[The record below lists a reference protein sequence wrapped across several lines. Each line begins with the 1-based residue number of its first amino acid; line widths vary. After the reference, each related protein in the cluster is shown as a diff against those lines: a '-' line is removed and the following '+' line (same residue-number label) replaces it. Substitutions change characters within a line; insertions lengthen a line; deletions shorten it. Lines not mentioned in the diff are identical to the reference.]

1 MRVSR
6 IRAKFFGRPLPIP
19 LTPSL
24 WFTIILPATRHRV
37 RQITASRDVLL
48 RRRNYCKSSYSIT
61 SSSARHRKGIPATS
75 VSRKQECCRTE
86 ILNPK
91 IEIRNHMRTA
101 KIHPTAIVDP
111 AARIADDAEVGP
123 FSVIGPQVVI
133 GNKTIVQSHVVIEG
147 EVQIGHG
154 NFIGHGAVIGAPPQD
169 VSFSPERT
177 TKLEIGNNNIIRE
190 YCTIH
195 RGTAEG
201 SSTKIG
207 DKNFLMAG
215 AHIGHNC
222 GIGNNVIIA
231 NNCLLAGFV
240 QVDDGAFLG
249 GGSTFHQFMH
259 IGRLV
264 MVQGSSAFGK
274 DLPPFVIAA
283 ERNCVFGLNIVG
295 MRRAGL
301 GANDRDEIK
310 EAFKLI
316 YLSGLNTSQAL
327 KKAETMT
334 FGAPARE
341 FLDFVASSKKRGI
354 CPLKRSETDDV
365 SA

>member
-1 MRVSR
+1 MSELKV
-6 IRAKFFGRPLPIP
+6 
-19 LTPSL
+19 
-24 WFTIILPATRHRV
+24 
-37 RQITASRDVLL
+37 
-48 RRRNYCKSSYSIT
+48 
-61 SSSARHRKGIPATS
+61 
-75 VSRKQECCRTE
+75 
-86 ILNPK
+86 
-91 IEIRNHMRTA
+91 
-101 KIHPTAIVDP
+101 HPTAIVD
-111 AARIADDAEVGP
+111 ARAQIGADVEIGP
-123 FSVIGPQVVI
+123 FSIIGSDATI
-133 GNKTIVQSHVVIEG
+133 GEKTIVQSHVVIEG
-147 EVQIGHG
+147 EVAIGSG
-154 NFIGHGAVIGAPPQD
+154 NSIGPGTIIGAPPQD
-169 VSFSPERT
+169 VSFSPERK
-177 TKLEIGNNNIIRE
+177 TKVEIGNDNVIRE

-231 NNCLLAGFV
+231 NNCLLAGYV

-283 ERNCVFGLNIVG
+283 ERNSVFGVNVVG
-295 MRRAGL
+295 LRRAGFS
-301 GANDRDEIK
+301 AKDRDEIK
-310 EAFKLI
+310 AAFKLI
-316 YLSGLNTSQAL
+316 YLSELNLGQAL
-327 KKAETMT
+327 EKAATMN

-341 FLDFVASSKKRGI
+341 FVDFVANARKRGI
-354 CPLKRSETDDV
+354 CPLKRGADEET
-365 SA
+365 SI